1 MPICCRLA
9 GFYLFYVLEIA
20 AVRKT
25 NGKIEALGFAI
36 EMFIV
41 RVRVDSA
48 ENCVSRFAFPAA
60 GARDSAYL
68 KHVAGRGAFLNAGR
82 VTGNYWKRRLVYAA
96 GLAVS

>member
-25 NGKIEALGFAI
+25 NWKIEALGFAI

-41 RVRVDSA
+41 RVRVDPA
-48 ENCVSRFAFPAA
+48 ENCISRFAFPAA
-60 GARDSAYL
+60 GARDGAYP
-68 KHVAGRGAFLNAGR
+68 KHVASRGAFLNAER
-82 VTGNYWKRRLVYAA
+82 VAGNYWKRFL
-96 GLAVS
+96 

>member
-60 GARDSAYL
+60 GARDGAYL
-68 KHVAGRGAFLNAGR
+68 KHVASRGSFLNAGR

>member
-25 NGKIEALGFAI
+25 NWKIEALGFAI
-36 EMFIV
+36 EMLIV
-41 RVRVDSA
+41 CIRINSE

-60 GARDSAYL
+60 GARDSAYP

-82 VTGNYWKRRLVYAA
+82 VTGNYWKRFL
-96 GLAVS
+96 